1 MSTTAAPAQANQ
13 AIIFSAARVRQVFDS
28 KGLNDTVN
36 KHLEPHKAIVN
47 KHKACEQAI
56 QSRKVTV
63 KITTGPDGQPLEKA
77 IKEDRVLTA
86 EEVAKYESEIKDL
99 APKLDGAKQMVA
111 ILSREKI
118 RFANAAAPALA
129 VVCEELIKE
138 LLVGAMQVVK
148 ATEMKIVYLKHIFQ
162 STQQTKYHQLYSQ
175 LPAFANRKALYEAE
189 QLAKRTQKNLE
200 DALAL
205 AKKDWIKEK
214 GLQPERKREAPPKNP
229 AAKAEKAKAA
239 EVITPASGVS
249 FKVYVGH
256 LIDFLK
262 KEEANKNIR
271 FSDEIRIFLSEV
283 ALEFIQRI
291 SNKVHL
297 DISSRKNKT
306 ITPAVIMRAVETIMN
321 EGHIAQTELIYS
333 EGMKPDPKQ
342 IKAKMTAEEIAA
354 LPQVLCKEFKRKTT
368 YLGSNYSELHC
379 AVVSALVASGH
390 KKEAL
395 GL

>member
-1 MSTTAAPAQANQ
+1 MQIAP

-36 KHLEPHKAIVN
+36 KHLEPHKAVVN
-47 KHKACEQAI
+47 KHRACETAI
-56 QSRKVTV
+56 SARKVTV
-63 KITTGPDGQPLEKA
+63 KITTGPDGAALEKA
-77 IKEDRVLTA
+77 IKEDRPLTA
-86 EEVAKYESEIKDL
+86 EEVTKYEAELKELTSKT
-99 APKLDGAKQMVA
+99 DGASSKVDEAKLMVA

-129 VVCEELIKE
+129 VVCEEIIKE
-138 LLVGAMQVVK
+138 LLVGAMEVVK

-162 STQQTKYHQLYSQ
+162 SSQATKYHQLYSQ
-175 LPAFANRKALYEAE
+175 LPAFASRKALHEAE

-200 DALAL
+200 DALTL
-205 AKKDWIKEK
+205 AKKEWLKEK
-214 GLQPERKREAPPKNP
+214 SLPAERKREAPPKNTS
-229 AAKAEKAKAA
+229 AKAEKAKAA
-239 EVITPASGVS
+239 EVITPPSGVS

-256 LIDFLK
+256 LIDSLK
-262 KEEANKNIR
+262 KEDANKNIR

-306 ITPAVIMRAVETIMN
+306 ITPAVIMRAIETIMN
-321 EGHIAQTELIYS
+321 EGHTAQTELLYS
-333 EGMKPDPKQ
+333 ESMKPDPKQ
-342 IKAKMTAEEIAA
+342 VKPKMTAEEIAA
-354 LPQVLCKEFKRKTT
+354 LPLVLCREFKRKTT
-368 YLGSNYSELHC
+368 YIGSNYEGLHC
-379 AVVSALVASGH
+379 SVVSALVASGH
-390 KKEAL
+390 KRDSL